1 VTVKLPASSAPPA
14 RPEDPF
20 AGVELAAEALVAV
33 TGLFPEPLTRQDG
46 IAARRLPK
54 EWHAKLR
61 DFVEAETFTRFKA
74 PPRPDSEDTYLA
86 LTPKPDNALAAGLAD
101 PQMASEYIEVLG
113 RARAYTRSI
122 WPVVVRDTPTG
133 PEWLEPSTTAMGA
146 AWAVLDV
153 AGKPE
158 RVLDQM
164 LSGWLDPDEAAAFR
178 TVFPRLFAMVH
189 QVLNRHLQARRG
201 KPITW
206 ARELVVR
213 TLLGLGA
220 TGMVSVSQPTSG
232 GPPAPAGAPKIQID
246 FKALRTRGQRL
257 DSQQ

>member
-1 VTVKLPASSAPPA
+1 VLAPPSN
-14 RPEDPF
+14 DPL
-20 AGVELAAEALVAV
+20 AGVDLAAEALVAV
-33 TGLFPEPLTRQDG
+33 AGLWPEPLTREDG
-46 IAARRLPK
+46 AAARRLPK
-54 EWHAKLR
+54 DWNAKLR
-61 DFVEAETFTRFKA
+61 DFVSADTFTRFRM

-86 LTPKPDNALAAGLAD
+86 LTPKPDPALAAGLAS
-101 PQMASEYIEVLG
+101 PQMATEYIETLG
-113 RARAYTRSI
+113 RARAHVRSI
-122 WPVVVRDTPTG
+122 WPVVIRDTPTG

-153 AGKPE
+153 VNRPE

-189 QVLNRHLQARRG
+189 QVLMQHLQARRG
-201 KPITW
+201 RPISW

-213 TLLGLGA
+213 TLLGLGPSGQV
-220 TGMVSVSQPTSG
+220 TVSQPPASA
-232 GPPAPAGAPKIQID
+232 PPGAGAPKILID

-257 DSQQ
+257 DSQ